1 MISLKS
7 WFTLAVVALLSLSS
21 ALAQKPGS
29 SPHIVDD
36 PPLTPAEQLKKF
48 HLPPGFEIQLVAAEP
63 EIRKPINM
71 AFDSAGRLVVTGS
84 IEYPYAAEEGKG
96 RDTVVRFTIGP
107 DGRATKHETVVEGMN
122 IPIGIAPYNDELFV
136 FSIPRLLRA
145 RDTNGDGRFDEKTPL
160 ITGFG
165 AKDTHGMV
173 NNITPWIDGWIY
185 TCHGYSNQSEA
196 KATDGSTISMQ
207 SGNTFRWRPDGT
219 HIEQFTHGQVNP
231 FGMAFDPLGNL
242 FTADCHTLPAY
253 QILRG
258 GWYPSFGKPHDGLG
272 YAPTIMSHQH
282 GSTGIAGIVYY
293 SATQFPPEYRD
304 AIYIGNPITA
314 RVNFDKLKTH
324 GSTFEAIEQPDFV
337 SCDDRWFRPVDL
349 KLGPDGALYIADF
362 YNRIIG
368 HYEVPLDHPQRDR
381 ERGRIWRVVYT
392 GKGAGDA
399 TMVNVAAADIATLWK
414 LLGHDNIVV
423 RTLATNRLAAEQGV
437 FDRSRQPDPIPATK
451 VTGNPKLA
459 RVHSLWVQYRL
470 RNLSHETLAAAL
482 TDADRDLRVHAVKVW
497 SDGGPPEA
505 GNAHG
510 GRVEAML
517 KDPDPFVRR
526 AAAEA
531 LGYRSTFGGE
541 QANFGSIPALLECW
555 KSTPTEDTH
564 LIHTLRMSIRNCL
577 LEPQAYSFYLN
588 PRVEDREHYPEFDQD
603 AIEKICNVSLGVPT
617 EEAAKFIL
625 AQLRVKPD
633 NPYIANRLEH
643 VVRYLPEANLPDAYA
658 LAESDKS
665 PLGRRADI
673 MKSVQKAVAARG
685 TKVPDRLRTAYET
698 LIVQLLQNN
707 DANLVRQGIDLA
719 RDVKSPALFAG
730 KLDVLTKPEAKF
742 ADLRG
747 PALEA
752 AVACN
757 RKDGTTLAQGLL
769 GSSHEP
775 IALRQKAAQVL
786 GTLGDDAAAHNA
798 LAASLATA
806 PERLG
811 IEIAAAL
818 GNSKSG
824 AQLLLATIEKGKA
837 TPWLLKEQAVTR
849 SLRRNGVEDSNPRV
863 VALTAKLPAR
873 NDRLAKLIEDRRNG
887 YLSAKPDVELG
898 KALFVKNCKICH
910 RLSGDG
916 NKIGPELDGIGV
928 RGLDRIL
935 EDVLDPNRNVD
946 QTFRA
951 LQVET
956 KDGRTL
962 TGLKLRDEGEALV
975 MADAQGKELRIAK
988 ADIDAETVLPNS
1000 PMPANVADILN
1011 ETEFRHLV
1019 AFLLQQRQTPV
1030 SKQ

>member
-1 MISLKS
+1 MISPKS
-7 WFTLAVVALLSLSS
+7 RLALVVVVLTSLSS

-36 PPLTPAEQLKKF
+36 PPLSPAEQLKKF

-84 IEYPYAAEEGKG
+84 IEYPYAAADGKG
-96 RDTVVRFTIGP
+96 RDTVTRFTIGA
-107 DGRATKHETVVEGMN
+107 DGRATKHEVVVEGMN

-145 RDTNGDGRFDEKTPL
+145 RDTDGDGKFDEKTPL

-185 TCHGYSNQSEA
+185 TCHGYSNSSDA

-272 YAPTIMSHQH
+272 YAPAIMKHQH

-304 AIYIGNPITA
+304 TLYIGNPITA

-324 GSTFEAIEQPDFV
+324 GSTFEAIEQPDFI

-392 GKGAGDA
+392 GKDAGDA
-399 TMVNVAAADIATLWK
+399 TMVNVAAADGPTLLK
-414 LLGHDNIVV
+414 LLSHDNLAV
-423 RTLATNRLAAEQGV
+423 RILATNRIVAEPGLVDAKDLAYLLATAV
-437 FDRSRQPDPIPATK
+437 KDRSLPARIHALWILER
-451 VTGNPKLA
+451 TGKLTDEQLTA
-459 RVHSLWVQYRL
+459 ALDDADRLVRVHALKVFAERGKILADHLVLVQ
-470 RNLSHETLAAAL
+470 AKL
-482 TDADRDLRVHAVKVW
+482 TDAD
-497 SDGGPPEA
+497 S
-505 GNAHG
+505 
-510 GRVEAML
+510 
-517 KDPDPFVRR
+517 FVRR
-526 AAAEA
+526 AAADA
-531 LGYRSTFGGE
+531 LGRLPGASNV
-541 QANFGSIPALLECW
+541 APLIACWNSAPA
-555 KSTPTEDTH
+555 EDTH
-564 LIHTLRMSIRNCL
+564 LIHTVRMALRDQLAAPKMYPYLPELIRSEKL
-577 LEPQAYSFYLN
+577 
-588 PRVEDREHYPEFDQD
+588 DD
-603 AIEKICNVSLGVPT
+603 AAIDKLANVSLGVPNA
-617 EEAAKFIL
+617 EAAKFVL
-625 AQLRVKPD
+625 DRVRANPD
-633 NPYIANRLEH
+633 NPYNANRLEH
-643 VVRYLPEANLPDAYA
+643 AIRYLAESELNDAYA
-658 LAESDKS
+658 LAESIPGS
-665 PLGRRADI
+665 PTQRAEVF
-673 MKSVQKAVAARG
+673 KAVQKAIVARG
-685 TKVPDRLRTAYET
+685 AKVPDQLRTAYET

-707 DANLVRQGIDLA
+707 DVNLVRQGIELA
-719 RDVKSPALFAG
+719 RDVRSPALFAG
-730 KLDVLTKPEAKF
+730 KLDALTKPEAKF

-775 IALRQKAAQVL
+775 ISLRQKAAQVL
-786 GTLGDDAAAHNA
+786 GTLGDDAAAHDV

-818 GNSKSG
+818 GNSKNG
-824 AQLLLATIEKGKA
+824 AQLLLTTIEKGKA

-849 SLRRNGVEDSNPRV
+849 NLRRNGVEDSNPRV

-887 YLSAKPDVELG
+887 FVQAKPDAELG
-898 KALFVKNCKICH
+898 RALFVKNCKICH
-910 RLSGDG
+910 RLAGDG

-988 ADIDAETVLPNS
+988 GDIETETVLPNS

>member
-107 DGRATKHETVVEGMN
+107 DGLATKHETVVEGMN

-145 RDTNGDGRFDEKTPL
+145 RDTDGDGKFDEKTPL

-185 TCHGYSNQSEA
+185 TCHGYSNQSDA

-293 SATQFPPEYRD
+293 SAAQFPPEYRD
-304 AIYIGNPITA
+304 ALYIGNPITA

-324 GSTFEAIEQPDFV
+324 GSTFEAIEQPDFI

-392 GKGAGDA
+392 GKDAGDA
-399 TMVNVAAADIATLWK
+399 TMVNVAAAAGKQLIE
-414 LLGHDNIVV
+414 LLGHPNLSV
-423 RTLATNRLAAEQGV
+423 RTLATNRLAAERPFLFEPQDIEYVLATAVKG
-437 FDRSRQPDPIPATK
+437 RS
-451 VTGNPKLA
+451 NPA
-459 RVHSLWVQYRL
+459 RVHALWVLHRTGKL
-470 RNLSHETLAAAL
+470 GHEELVAAL
-482 TDADRDLRVHAVKVW
+482 NDDDRTLRVHALKVLAE
-497 SDGGPPEA
+497 SQSAIGF
-505 GNAHG
+505 GNLI
-510 GRVEAML
+510 VDKL

-526 AAAEA
+526 AAADA
-531 LGYRSTFGGE
+531 LGIQRDP
-541 QANFGSIPALLECW
+541 NNVVALLDCW
-555 KSTPTEDTH
+555 KATPTEDTH
-564 LIHTLRMSIRNCL
+564 LIHMLRMTLRDTL
-577 LEPQAYSFYLN
+577 LN
-588 PRVEDREHYPEFDQD
+588 PSTYEMFDNWISAGEILD
-603 AIEKICNVSLGVPT
+603 ADSIDKLVNVSLGVPNAK
-617 EEAAKFIL
+617 AAKFVL
-625 AQLRVKPD
+625 DRVRAKPD
-633 NPYIANRLEH
+633 NPYNANRLEH
-643 VVRYLPEANLPDAYA
+643 AIRYLAETELNDAYA
-658 LAESDKS
+658 LAESLPGS
-665 PLGRRADI
+665 PTQQAEVF
-673 MKSVQKAVAARG
+673 KSVQKAITTRG
-685 TKVPDRLRTAYET
+685 AKVPDRLRTAYET

-730 KLDVLTKPEAKF
+730 KLDTLTKPEAKF

-786 GTLGDDAAAHNA
+786 GTLGDDAAAHDV

-818 GNSKSG
+818 GNSKNG

-849 SLRRNGVEDSNPRV
+849 NLRRNGVEDSNSRV

-887 YLSAKPDVELG
+887 FVQAKPDIELG

-910 RLSGDG
+910 RLAGDG

-1011 ETEFRHLV
+1011 EIEFRHLV

>member
-1 MISLKS
+1 MISHKS
-7 WFTLAVVALLSLSS
+7 RLALVVVVLTSLSS

-36 PPLTPAEQLKKF
+36 PPLSPAEQLKKF

-84 IEYPYAAEEGKG
+84 IEYPYAATDGKG
-96 RDTVVRFTIGP
+96 RDTVTRFTVGP
-107 DGRATKHETVVEGMN
+107 DGRATKHEVVVEGMN
-122 IPIGIAPYNDELFV
+122 IPIGIAPYNKELFV

-145 RDTNGDGRFDEKTPL
+145 RDTDGDGKFDEKTPL

-185 TCHGYSNQSEA
+185 TCHGYSNSSDA

-219 HIEQFTHGQVNP
+219 HIEQYTHGQVNP

-272 YAPTIMSHQH
+272 YAPAIMKHQH

-304 AIYIGNPITA
+304 TLYIGNPITA

-324 GSTFEAIEQPDFV
+324 GSTFEAIEQPDFI

-392 GKGAGDA
+392 GKDAGDA
-399 TMVNVAAADIATLWK
+399 TMVNVAAAEGPTLLK
-414 LLGHDNIVV
+414 LLSHDNLAV
-423 RTLATNRLAAEQGV
+423 RILATNRIVAEPGLVDEKGLAYLLATAVKDQ
-437 FDRSRQPDPIPATK
+437 SNPARIHALWILERL
-451 VTGNPKLA
+451 GKLN
-459 RVHSLWVQYRL
+459 SDQ
-470 RNLSHETLAAAL
+470 LADAL
-482 TDADRDLRVHAVKVW
+482 DDADRMLRVHALKIAAERPTGKI
-497 SDGGPPEA
+497 SDDQLSTIQA
-505 GNAHG
+505 
-510 GRVEAML
+510 RLV
-517 KDPDPFVRR
+517 DVDPFVRR
-526 AAAEA
+526 AAADA
-531 LGYRSTFGGE
+531 LGKHPDPCNVSPL
-541 QANFGSIPALLECW
+541 IKCW
-555 KSTPTEDTH
+555 TATSNDDTH
-564 LIHTLRMSIRNCL
+564 LIHTVRMALRDQL
-577 LEPQAYSFYLN
+577 LPAGTYARLAEA
-588 PRVEDREHYPEFDQD
+588 VELQNLDD
-603 AIEKICNVSLGVPT
+603 ATIDKLANVSLGVPNAD
-617 EEAAKFIL
+617 AAKFVL
-625 AQLRVKPD
+625 DRVRANPD
-633 NPYIANRLEH
+633 NPYNANRLEH
-643 VVRYLPEANLPDAYA
+643 AIRYLEESDLADAYA
-658 LAESDKS
+658 LAESIPGS
-665 PLGRRADI
+665 PTQRAEVF
-673 MKSVQKAVAARG
+673 KAVQKAIVARG
-685 TKVPDRLRTAYET
+685 AKVPDQLRTAYET

-707 DANLVRQGIDLA
+707 DANLVRQGIELA
-719 RDVKSPALFAG
+719 RDVRSPALFAG
-730 KLDVLTKPEAKF
+730 KLDALTKPEAKF

-786 GTLGDDAAAHNA
+786 GTLGDDVAAHDV

-818 GNSKSG
+818 GNSKNG
-824 AQLLLATIEKGKA
+824 AQLLLTTIEKGKA

-849 SLRRNGVEDSNPRV
+849 NLRRNGVEDSNPRV
-863 VALTAKLPAR
+863 TALTAKLPAR
-873 NDRLAKLIEDRRNG
+873 NDRLAKLIDDRRNG
-887 YLSAKPDVELG
+887 FVQAKPDAELG
-898 KALFVKNCKICH
+898 RALFVKNCKICH
-910 RLSGDG
+910 RLAGDG

-988 ADIDAETVLPNS
+988 GDIETETVLPNS

>member
-1 MISLKS
+1 MRMISHKS
-7 WFTLAVVALLSLSS
+7 RLALVVVALVSFSS
-21 ALAQKPGS
+21 ALAQKPNS

-71 AFDSAGRLVVTGS
+71 AFDSAGRLCVTGS

-96 RDTVVRFTIGP
+96 RDVVTRFTIGP
-107 DGRATKHETVVEGMN
+107 DGRATKHEVVVEGLN
-122 IPIGIAPYNDELFV
+122 IPIGLAPYNKELFV

-145 RDTNGDGRFDEKTPL
+145 RDIDGDGRFEEKTPL
-160 ITGFG
+160 IIGFG

-185 TCHGYSNQSEA
+185 TCHGYSNSSDA

-258 GWYPSFGKPHDGLG
+258 GWYPSFGKPNDGLG
-272 YAPTIMSHQH
+272 YAPAIMKHQH

-304 AIYIGNPITA
+304 TLYIGNPITA
-314 RVNFDKLKTH
+314 RVNFDKLKTT
-324 GSTFEAIEQPDFV
+324 GSTFEAIEQPDFI

-392 GKGAGDA
+392 GKDAGDA
-399 TMVNVAAADIATLWK
+399 TMVNVAAADGPALLK
-414 LLGHDNIVV
+414 LLSHDNLAV
-423 RTLATNRLAAEQGV
+423 RTSATNRLVAEPNLIDEKGLAYLLATAV
-437 FDRSRQPDPIPATK
+437 KDQP
-451 VTGNPKLA
+451 NPV
-459 RVHSLWVQYRL
+459 RVHALWILERIGKLTPDQ
-470 RNLSHETLAAAL
+470 LSAAL
-482 TDADRDLRVHAVKVW
+482 ADEDRTLRVHALKVLTERAPGKV
-497 SDGGPPEA
+497 SSAELETIRGKLADA
-505 GNAHG
+505 
-510 GRVEAML
+510 
-517 KDPDPFVRR
+517 DSFVRR
-526 AAAEA
+526 AAADA
-531 LGYRSTFGGE
+531 LGMHRT
-541 QANFGSIPALLECW
+541 ADNIAPLIKCW
-555 KSTPTEDTH
+555 TATPSEDTH
-564 LIHTLRMSIRNCL
+564 LLHTVRMALRDQLLPAGIYANLPELIRAQGL
-577 LEPQAYSFYLN
+577 
-588 PRVEDREHYPEFDQD
+588 DD
-603 AIEKICNVSLGVPT
+603 AAVDKLVNVSLGVPKAD
-617 EEAAKFIL
+617 AAKYVL
-625 AQLRVKPD
+625 EWVRAKPE
-633 NPYIANRLEH
+633 NPYNANRLEH
-643 VVRYLPEANLPDAYA
+643 AIRY
-658 LAESDKS
+658 LAESDLNDAFALVETIPGS
-665 PLGRRADI
+665 PAQRAEV

-685 TKVPDRLRTAYET
+685 AKVPDRLRTAYET
-698 LIVQLLQNN
+698 LIVQLLQ
-707 DANLVRQGIDLA
+707 DDDVNLVRQGIELA

-730 KLDVLTKPEAKF
+730 KLDALAKPEAKF

-769 GSSHEP
+769 GSAHEP

-786 GTLGDDAAAHNA
+786 GTLGDDAAAHDV

-849 SLRRNGVEDSNPRV
+849 NLRRNGVEDSNPRV

-887 YLSAKPDVELG
+887 FLAGGGNSKPDAELG

-910 RLSGDG
+910 RLAGDG

-975 MADAQGKELRIAK
+975 VADAQGKELRIAK
-988 ADIDAETVLPNS
+988 GDIDAETVLPNS

>member
-1 MISLKS
+1 MISRKS
-7 WFTLAVVALLSLSS
+7 WLVLAIFVCCSIGS
-21 ALAQKPGS
+21 ALAQKPPS

-48 HLPPGFEIQLVAAEP
+48 KLPPGFEIQLVAAEP
-63 EIRKPINM
+63 DIRKPINI
-71 AFDSAGRLVVTGS
+71 AFDSAGRLCATGS

-96 RDTVVRFTIGP
+96 RDTVVRFEIGP
-107 DGRATKHETVVEGMN
+107 DGKATKREVVVEGMN
-122 IPIGIAPYNDELFV
+122 IPIGIAPYNKELFV

-145 RDTNGDGRFDEKTPL
+145 RDTDGDGKFDEKTPL

-165 AKDTHGMV
+165 AADTHGMV

-185 TCHGYSNQSEA
+185 TCHGYSNKSEA
-196 KATDGSTISMQ
+196 KADADGTTISMQ

-219 HIEQFTHGQVNP
+219 HLEQYTHGQVNP

-272 YAPTIMSHQH
+272 YAPAIMKHQH

-293 SATQFPPEYRD
+293 AATQFPPDYRD
-304 AIYIGNPITA
+304 MLYIGNPITA
-314 RVNFDKLKTH
+314 RVNCDKLTTH
-324 GSTFEAIEQPDFV
+324 GSTFEAIEQPDFI
-337 SCDDRWFRPVDL
+337 SCDDRWFRPVDI

-399 TMVNVAAADIATLWK
+399 TMVNVAAADLVTLRE

-423 RTLATNRLAAEQGV
+423 RTLATNRLATEKEL
-437 FDRSRQPDPIPATK
+437 FDPSRQPESFASPK
-451 VTGNPKLA
+451 VKGDPKLA
-459 RVHSLWVQYRL
+459 RIHSLWAYYRL
-470 RNLSHETLAAAL
+470 GRLSHNELTAAL
-482 TDADRDLRVHAVKVW
+482 NDSDRDLRVHAVKVW
-497 SDGGPPEA
+497 ADGGPLEA
-505 GNAHG
+505 GNMHG

-531 LGYRSTFGGE
+531 LGYSSRDGSR
-541 QANFGSIPALLECW
+541 QLSCGSIRALLECW
-555 KSTPTEDTH
+555 KSTPAEDTH

-577 LEPQAYSFYLN
+577 REPITLSFYQQLSD
-588 PRVEDREHYPEFDQD
+588 PHPPVFDQD
-603 AIEKICNVSLGVPT
+603 AIEKLCNVSLGVPT

-625 AQLRVKPD
+625 DQLRAKPD

-643 VVRYLPEANLPDAYA
+643 VIRYLPEANLADAYA
-658 LAESDKS
+658 LAESDKG

-673 MKSVQKAVAARG
+673 MKAVQKAVAARG
-685 TKVPDRLRTAYET
+685 VPMPEKLRTAHET
-698 LIVQLLQNN
+698 LIETLLKND
-707 DANLVRQGIDLA
+707 DANLVRMGIELA
-719 RDVKSPALFAG
+719 RDMKSPALFAG
-730 KLDVLTKPEAKF
+730 RLDVLTKPEAKF

-757 RKDGTTLAQGLL
+757 RGEGISLAHSLL
-769 GSSHEP
+769 ASAHES
-775 IALRQKAAQVL
+775 IALRQKCAQVL
-786 GTLGDDAAAHNA
+786 GTLGDDAAAHNV
-798 LAASLATA
+798 LAAQLATA

-818 GNSKSG
+818 ANSKSG
-824 AQLLLATIEKGKA
+824 AQLLLATVEKGKA
-837 TPWLLKEQAVTR
+837 TPWVLKEQAVTR
-849 SLRRNGVEDSNPRV
+849 NLRRNGVEESDARYK
-863 VALTAKLPAR
+863 ALTAKLPER
-873 NDRLAKLIEDRRNG
+873 NDRLAKLIEERRN
-887 YLSAKPDVELG
+887 SFVAEKPDLELG
-898 KALFVKNCKICH
+898 RAIFTKNCRLCH
-910 RLSGDG
+910 RLTGEG

-951 LQVET
+951 LQIET
-956 KDGRTL
+956 KDGRVL
-962 TGLKLRDEGEALV
+962 SGLKLREEGEVIVL
-975 MADAQGKELRIAK
+975 ADAQGKELSISK
-988 ADIDAETVLPNS
+988 NDIEEQTTLASS

-1011 ETEFRHLV
+1011 ETDFRHLV
-1019 AFLLQQRQTPV
+1019 AFLLNQRQTPV

>member
-7 WFTLAVVALLSLSS
+7 WFTLAVVASMSLSS

-145 RDTNGDGRFDEKTPL
+145 RDTDGDGKFDEKTPL

-219 HIEQFTHGQVNP
+219 RIEQYTHGQVNP

-282 GSTGIAGIVYY
+282 GSTGIAGIVHY

-304 AIYIGNPITA
+304 ALYIGNPITA

-399 TMVNVAAADIATLWK
+399 TMVNVAAADGPALMK
-414 LLGHDNIVV
+414 LLSHDNLAV
-423 RTLATNRLAAEQGV
+423 RTLATNRLVAEPSLV
-437 FDRSRQPDPIPATK
+437 DEKRLAYLLATAVK
-451 VTGNPKLA
+451 DLSNPA
-459 RVHSLWVQYRL
+459 RVHALWILERTGK
-470 RNLSHETLAAAL
+470 LSDEQLSAAMD
-482 TDADRDLRVHAVKVW
+482 DADIALRVHALKVLV
-497 SDGGPPEA
+497 DREPARVPA
-505 GNAHG
+505 GVLAAI
-510 GRVEAML
+510 REKL
-517 KDPDPFVRR
+517 KDADPFVRR
-526 AAAEA
+526 AAADA
-531 LGYRSTFGGE
+531 LGRHRRPE
-541 QANFGSIPALLECW
+541 NIKPLMACW
-555 KSTPTEDTH
+555 KETPAADTH
-564 LIHTLRMSIRNCL
+564 LVYTLRMALRDQL
-577 LEPQAYSFYLN
+577 LLPGIYSQLESMFS
-588 PRVEDREHYPEFDQD
+588 ESD
-603 AIEKICNVSLGVPT
+603 AAASTQITDVSLGVPT
-617 EEAAKFIL
+617 AESAAFVLGRMRRYGEIAQAPERFAHVIRYIPESEL
-625 AQLRVKPD
+625 VSAYQFLGVGINSGVRGLDQLR
-633 NPYIANRLEH
+633 E
-643 VVRYLPEANLPDAYA
+643 
-658 LAESDKS
+658 
-665 PLGRRADI
+665 
-673 MKSVQKAVAARG
+673 MQKATAARG
-685 TKVPDRLRTAYET
+685 WKVPAKIRRDQELTIGAALKSNNAAVVRLAIEM
-698 LIVQLLQNN
+698 
-707 DANLVRQGIDLA
+707 A
-719 RDVKSPALFAG
+719 RDMRTEGLFYNY
-730 KLDVLTKPEAKF
+730 LDVLTKPEAKF
-742 ADLRG
+742 PDLRG

-786 GTLGDDAAAHNA
+786 GTLGDDAAAHDA

-849 SLRRNGVEDSNPRV
+849 NLRRNGVEDSNPRV
-863 VALTAKLPAR
+863 VALTAKLPTR
-873 NDRLAKLIEDRRNG
+873 NDRLANLIEERRNG
-887 YLSAKPDVELG
+887 FVQAKPDVELG

-910 RLSGDG
+910 RLAGDG

-975 MADAQGKELRIAK
+975 MADALGKELRIAK

>member
-7 WFTLAVVALLSLSS
+7 RLAFVVVAFLSLSS

-36 PPLTPAEQLKKF
+36 PPLSPAEQLKKF

-84 IEYPYAAEEGKG
+84 IEYPYAAAEGKG

-107 DGRATKHETVVEGMN
+107 DGRAAKHEVIVEGMN
-122 IPIGIAPYNDELFV
+122 IPIGIAPYNNELFV

-145 RDTNGDGRFDEKTPL
+145 RDTDGDGKFDEKTPL

-165 AKDTHGMV
+165 AADTHGMV

-185 TCHGYSNQSEA
+185 TCHGYSNKSEA
-196 KATDGSTISMQ
+196 KATDGSTIAMQ

-272 YAPTIMSHQH
+272 FAPAIMKHQH

-304 AIYIGNPITA
+304 TLYIGNPITA
-314 RVNFDKLKTH
+314 RVNFDKLKTF
-324 GSTFEAIEQPDFV
+324 GSTFEALEQPDFI

-399 TMVNVAAADIATLWK
+399 TMVNVAAADGPALMK
-414 LLGHDNIVV
+414 LLSHDNLAV
-423 RTLATNRLAAEQGV
+423 RILATNRLVAEPSLVDDKALAYVLATAAK
-437 FDRSRQPDPIPATK
+437 DLSIP
-451 VTGNPKLA
+451 A
-459 RVHSLWVQYRL
+459 RVHALWILERL
-470 RNLSHETLAAAL
+470 GKLTPEQLAAAL
-482 TDADRDLRVHAVKVW
+482 DDADRTLRVHALKVLAERAVDKV
-497 SDGGPPEA
+497 SA
-505 GNAHG
+505 GELNIVRAKL
-510 GRVEAML
+510 A
-517 KDPDPFVRR
+517 DADSFVRR
-526 AAAEA
+526 AAADV
-531 LGYRSTFGGE
+531 LGRHPSTDNI
-541 QANFGSIPALLECW
+541 APLVACW
-555 KSTPTEDTH
+555 TATSSDDTH
-564 LIHTLRMSIRNCL
+564 LLHTVRMALRDQL
-577 LEPQAYSFYLN
+577 LPVDTYARL
-588 PRVEDREHYPEFDQD
+588 PELIKSHGLGD
-603 AIEKICNVSLGVPT
+603 AAIDKLTNVSLGVPNAD
-617 EEAAKFIL
+617 AAKFVL
-625 AQLRVKPD
+625 DRVRATPD
-633 NPYIANRLEH
+633 SPYNANRLEH
-643 VVRYLPEANLPDAYA
+643 AIRY
-658 LAESDKS
+658 LAESDLNDAYTLAESVPGS
-665 PLGRRADI
+665 PAQRAEV
-673 MKSVQKAVAARG
+673 MKSVQKAVATRG
-685 TKVPDRLRTAYET
+685 AKVPDRLRTAYET
-698 LIVQLLQNN
+698 LIVQLLQSN
-707 DANLVRQGIDLA
+707 DANLVRQGIELA
-719 RDVKSPALFAG
+719 RDVRSPALFAG
-730 KLDVLTKPEAKF
+730 KLDTLAKPETKF

-747 PALEA
+747 AALEA

-786 GTLGDDAAAHNA
+786 GTLGDDAAAHDV

-818 GNSKSG
+818 GNSKNG
-824 AQLLLATIEKGKA
+824 AQRLLATIEKGTA

-849 SLRRNGVEDSNPRV
+849 NLRRNGVEDSNPRV

-887 YLSAKPDVELG
+887 FLQAKPDVELG
-898 KALFVKNCKICH
+898 KSLFVKNCKICH
-910 RLSGDG
+910 RLAGDG

-975 MADAQGKELRIAK
+975 MADAQGKELRVVK
-988 ADIDAETVLPNS
+988 NDIETETLLPNS